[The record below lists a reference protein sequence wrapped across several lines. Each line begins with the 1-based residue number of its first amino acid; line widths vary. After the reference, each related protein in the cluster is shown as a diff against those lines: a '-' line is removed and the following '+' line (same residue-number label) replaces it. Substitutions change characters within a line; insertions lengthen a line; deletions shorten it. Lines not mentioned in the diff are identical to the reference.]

1 MNIPPSAFRKR
12 IVFCYLAAVGGLL
25 LMVILM
31 AIFRSGYQP
40 SYGLKRYSDV
50 RGSWTY
56 ENGEAADLS
65 SLKKEN
71 TGPVSIFFQI
81 PQMDGNESLVY
92 WSQNVYTK
100 VLLDGEIIYETDV
113 MNSDRYPGSRWNIVT
128 FGPDQAG
135 RTIQLQVAAGYDN
148 ENLTLNNVYW
158 GDRAAIIMAMF
169 GRKLVALLV
178 SMTICLVGIFMIALD
193 ISINYGKARKNH
205 GLRCLGFFALCI
217 GIWCL
222 IETGILQFVIR
233 DALIL
238 QAIDNIM
245 LILSVLPMLLYAD
258 CTYGIFRYRILRVFC
273 VLQLIYLLFCI
284 VIPAAGMLDWHSLLP
299 VARLFMAVCA
309 CVFIVGVIRANVMLY
324 RKGSRAYAAYLQLV
338 GIGALG
344 VSVVLEL
351 VRFKAV
357 DSSDNALVLRFG
369 LLIFIICFAI
379 SSQFRTYK
387 LITQGMEYANVHK
400 LAYSDVMTQLGN
412 RMAYMEQLRECVG
425 QHTPKL
431 GIVFMDVNNLKKVN
445 DAYGHEEGDALIRM
459 AAEVIRKSFGD
470 YGRIYRIG
478 GDEFCVLMDT
488 NPEES
493 YAMAKDEFQKLI
505 HQINDSGEYPYRL
518 QIAHG
523 FAWCEADSMVTV
535 EDAVKSADDKMYQN
549 KVQLKKAAEKNEHS
563 TV

>member
-1 MNIPPSAFRKR
+1 MKVPPSTFRKR
-12 IVFCYLAAVGGLL
+12 IVFCYMTAVGVLL

-31 AIFRSGYQP
+31 LVFRNGYQP
-40 SYGLKRYSDV
+40 AYGLKEYTDV
-50 RGSWTY
+50 RNSWTY
-56 ENGEAADLS
+56 ENGEPADLS
-65 SLKKEN
+65 SLKKESA
-71 TGPVSIFFQI
+71 GPVSIFFRI
-81 PQMDGNESLVY
+81 PQMDESESLIY

-100 VLLDGEIIYETDV
+100 VLLDGKLIYETDV
-113 MNSDRYPGSRWNIVT
+113 MNSDRFPGSRWNIVT
-128 FGPDQAG
+128 LGPDQAG
-135 RTIQLQVAAGYDN
+135 RTLQLQVTAGYDN
-148 ENLTLNNVYW
+148 ENLTLNHVYW
-158 GDRAAIIMAMF
+158 GDRAAIILSMF

-178 SMTICLVGIFMIALD
+178 SMTICLVGIFMIVLD
-193 ISINYGKARKNH
+193 ISINHGKTRKNH
-205 GLRCLGFFALCI
+205 GLLCLGFFALCI

-222 IETGILQFVIR
+222 IETGVIQFVIG
-233 DALIL
+233 DALVL

-245 LILSVLPMLLYAD
+245 LILSVLPMVLYAD

-284 VIPAAGMLDWHSLLP
+284 VLPAAGVVDWHSLLP
-299 VARLFMAVCA
+299 IARLFMGICA
-309 CVFIVGVIRANVMLY
+309 CVFIAGVIRVNAILY
-324 RKGSRAYAAYLQLV
+324 RKGRRTYATHLQLM

-357 DSSDNALVLRFG
+357 DSADNALVLRFG
-369 LLIFIICFAI
+369 LLIFVICFAI
-379 SSQFRTYK
+379 SSQFRTYE
-387 LITQGMEYANVHK
+387 LITQGMEYDNVHR

-412 RMAYMEQLRECVG
+412 RMAYMERLKECVG
-425 QHTPKL
+425 LHTLKL

-493 YAMAKDEFQKLI
+493 YVTAKDEFQKLI
-505 HQINDSGEYPYRL
+505 HQINDSGEYPYHL

-535 EDAVKSADDKMYQN
+535 ENTVKSADEKMYLD
-549 KVQLKKAAEKNEHS
+549 KVQLKKTAEKNEHS